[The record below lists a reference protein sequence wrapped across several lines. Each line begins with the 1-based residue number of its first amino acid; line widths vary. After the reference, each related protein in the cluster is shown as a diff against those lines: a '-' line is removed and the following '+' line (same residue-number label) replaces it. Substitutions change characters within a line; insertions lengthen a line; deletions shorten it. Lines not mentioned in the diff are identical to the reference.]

1 MILFNLL
8 SWAAVRKLLIYQIFR
23 YFKKSQSQGLE
34 KEQTGKAGLSFM
46 PIVMQ
51 KSKNCK
57 YSTLCRPFHTAAS
70 NYLVVGSAL
79 PSIFTC
85 GRFLSSC
92 EHSKRFWSMY
102 VNFTFCKYTLC
113 EYTLPSSIFT
123 FIRFFCFWSEHPK
136 RDFVRSNTYAMEDLW
151 IYIL

>member
-1 MILFNLL
+1 MILLNLL
-8 SWAAVRKLLIYQIFR
+8 RVEKSRAAVRKLLIYQIFR

-34 KEQTGKAGLSFM
+34 KGQTGKAGLSFM
-46 PIVMQ
+46 PTIL
-51 KSKNCK
+51 KISKICK

-85 GRFLSSC
+85 GGFLSSC

-102 VNFTFCKYTLC
+102 VLYTLNPK
-113 EYTLPSSIFT
+113 YFYSIVLDS
-123 FIRFFCFWSEHPK
+123 IQSIQSVIVENLKKCCKGHPLG
-136 RDFVRSNTYAMEDLW
+136 DDSLMIQL
-151 IYIL
+151 